1 MPGEVKFV
9 GRPVW
14 AEISLA
20 ALTHNLKAI
29 RRHIGRRRKILAI
42 VKGNAY
48 GHGAVPVT
56 KALARA
62 GAEVFGV
69 TCTSEGIELR
79 EAGVRRPILVLT
91 SYWSGEEK
99 RLSRY
104 RLTPAVT
111 RVGQLRDLE
120 RAARAARRPLGFH
133 LKVDTGM
140 SRLGIAPRETGE
152 FVGALADCPHLR
164 LEGTFTHLAS
174 SEDFANG
181 QTEEQER
188 VFAQV
193 LARLRGAG
201 VSPGVVHMA
210 NSAAIATRP
219 TTWFDMVRPGALLY
233 GYHQQYNPPE
243 RLAEAEAGLP
253 LRPVASLRARIVTI
267 RELPPGARVGYNGRF
282 VAARPSRIAVIAAGY
297 ADGLVRHLSN
307 RACALVRGRRVPLVG
322 TISMDLATM
331 DVTGLPEVTLGD
343 VVTIYGTDGR
353 TVLPASEVAHQA
365 GTVSSDLLTALG
377 HRVPRLYFL

>member
-1 MPGEVKFV
+1 MPGEGKFI

-14 AEISLA
+14 VEISLA

-29 RRHIGRRRKILAI
+29 RRRIGRRRKILAI

-48 GHGAVPVT
+48 GHGAVPVA

-62 GAEVFGV
+62 GADVFGV

-79 EAGVRRPILVLT
+79 EAGVRLPILVLT

-104 RLTPAVT
+104 RLTPAIT

-120 RAARAARRPLGFH
+120 RAARAARRPLRFH

-140 SRLGIAPRETGE
+140 SRLGIAPQETE
-152 FVGALADCPHLR
+152 KFVGALADCSHLR

-174 SEDFANG
+174 SEDFVNG

-193 LARLRGAG
+193 LARLRAAG

-210 NSAAIATRP
+210 NSAAIAARP

-253 LRPVASLRARIVTI
+253 LRPVASLRTRIVTI

-282 VAARPSRIAVIAAGY
+282 VATRPSRIAVIAAGY

-331 DVTGLPEVTLGD
+331 DVTGLPEVALGD

-377 HRVPRLYFL
+377 HRVPRLYF